1 MIYLT
6 ADLHL
11 GHTGIFGLSP
21 RPFSCIEEHDEALIG
36 SLNAAVGPKDTLY
49 VLGDFTMR
57 TRAEDVLAY
66 ASRIRCRNKVLV
78 RGNHDQARVLADAF
92 SEVLDYKE
100 IRFDRRLVCMSH
112 YPMLDWNRCTKD
124 YPPPPGKKGSVM
136 AHGHIHSVGLSQPR
150 ERRPGRVALG
160 CRSGRER
167 LRPRGP
173 RGDRRPDR
181 GREPRGLEVDQV
193 AHFDF

>member
-11 GHTGIFGLSP
+11 GHTGVFGLSP
-21 RPFSCIEEHDEALIG
+21 RPFSCIEETAEALLA

-57 TRAEDVLAY
+57 TKAEDVLAY
-66 ASRIRCRNKVLV
+66 ASSIRCRNKVLV
-78 RGNHDQARVLADAF
+78 RGNHDQARALADAF

-112 YPMLDWNRCTKD
+112 YPMMDWNRCTKD

-136 AHGHIHSVGLSQPR
+136 AHGHIHSVGPSLNLANLVRGVWRWDVGVDANGYAP
-150 ERRPGRVALG
+150 VALEEIVARIEG
-160 CRSGRER
+160 
-167 LRPRGP
+167 
-173 RGDRRPDR
+173 GDHGVSDN
-181 GREPRGLEVDQV
+181 EEEE
-193 AHFDF
+193 A